1 MQELLEVI
9 TLAYK
14 KLSAQNIV
22 LFLLLIK
29 IIFCALG
36 GLIVTYVHS
45 KFSYKWL
52 RNNFNIYVGITLPV
66 IGLVITT
73 VIGSN
78 IALSIGMIG
87 ALSIVR
93 FRTPIRTPYELVHYF
108 SLLTIGISAKVDLSI
123 TVVLIVLLSILPYFI
138 RRFSLIKDNSSG
150 NDGKLSLNFHG
161 LMKENDFKKITS
173 DKNIRNYSVKNE
185 GDKYDISGFMI
196 FDKSVDKD
204 KFLFKK
210 KGSVNEKSI
219 LFCLSLVK
227 TRNFNLCPFPKKLFS
242 DKPIVAWAP
251 FADEY
256 PPPNENSP
264 VLVSSTSI
272 LTSITFVLVE

>member
-1 MQELLEVI
+1 MQELLELI

-29 IIFCALG
+29 IVFCALG
-36 GLIVTYVHS
+36 GLIVTYTHS
-45 KFSYKWL
+45 KFSYNWL
-52 RNNFNIYVGITLPV
+52 RNNFNLYVGITLPI

-123 TVVLIVLLSILPYFI
+123 TLVLVTLLSILPYFI
-138 RRFSLIKDNSSG
+138 KKFSFTNSNKSQR
-150 NDGKLSLNFHG
+150 NGKLSLNFQG
-161 LMKENDFKKITS
+161 SMKEADFKNIIN
-173 DKNIRNYSVKNE
+173 DKNIKNYSVKNE
-185 GDKYDISGFMI
+185 NSNINVSGLVI
-196 FDKSVDKD
+196 FDNIKDKD
-204 KFLFKK
+204 EFL
-210 KGSVNEKSI
+210 NEWSSKINSYNVD
-219 LFCLSLVK
+219 L
-227 TRNFNLCPFPKKLFS
+227 
-242 DKPIVAWAP
+242 
-251 FADEY
+251 DENY
-256 PPPNENSP
+256 
-264 VLVSSTSI
+264 
-272 LTSITFVLVE
+272 

>member
-1 MQELLEVI
+1 MQDLFEVF

-29 IIFCALG
+29 IAFCATG
-36 GLIVTYVHS
+36 GLIITYIHS

-52 RNNFNIYVGITLPV
+52 RNNFNIYVGVTLPV
-66 IGLVITT
+66 IGLIITT

-123 TVVLIVLLSILPYFI
+123 TVVLIILLSVLPYFI
-138 RRFSLIKDNSSG
+138 KRFSLTKNNSTGS
-150 NDGKLSLNFHG
+150 DGKLTLNFEG
-161 LMKENDFKKITS
+161 LMKENDFKKITG

-185 GDKYDISGFMI
+185 GEKFNISGFAI
-196 FDKSVDKD
+196 FSEVRDKD
-204 KFLFKK
+204 KFL
-210 KGSVNEKSI
+210 NEWSSKINSYNVD
-219 LFCLSLVK
+219 L
-227 TRNFNLCPFPKKLFS
+227 
-242 DKPIVAWAP
+242 
-251 FADEY
+251 DE
-256 PPPNENSP
+256 NN
-264 VLVSSTSI
+264 
-272 LTSITFVLVE
+272 

>member
-1 MQELLEVI
+1 MQDLLEI
-9 TLAYK
+9 LTLAYK

-29 IIFCALG
+29 IVFCATG
-36 GLIVTYVHS
+36 GLIVTYIHS

-123 TVVLIVLLSILPYFI
+123 TVVLITLLSILPYFI
-138 RRFSLIKDNSSG
+138 KRFSLLSKDAAGSN
-150 NDGKLSLNFHG
+150 GKLSLNFQG
-161 LMKENDFKKITS
+161 SMNEKDFKKIVS

-185 GDKYDISGFMI
+185 DGNFNISGYAI
-196 FDKSVDKD
+196 FNETSDKD
-204 KFLFKK
+204 NFL
-210 KGSVNEKSI
+210 NEWSSKI
-219 LFCLSLVK
+219 KNYNVDL
-227 TRNFNLCPFPKKLFS
+227 
-242 DKPIVAWAP
+242 
-251 FADEY
+251 DE
-256 PPPNENSP
+256 NN
-264 VLVSSTSI
+264 
-272 LTSITFVLVE
+272 

>member
-1 MQELLEVI
+1 MQDLLEI
-9 TLAYK
+9 LTLAYK

-29 IIFCALG
+29 IVFCATG
-36 GLIVTYVHS
+36 GLIVTYIHS

-123 TVVLIVLLSILPYFI
+123 TIVLITLLSILPYFI
-138 RRFSLIKDNSSG
+138 KRFSLLSKNAVGS
-150 NDGKLSLNFHG
+150 NGKLSLNFQG
-161 LMKENDFKKITS
+161 SMNEKDFKKIIS

-185 GDKYDISGFMI
+185 DGNFNISGYAI
-196 FDKSVDKD
+196 FNETSDKD
-204 KFLFKK
+204 NFL
-210 KGSVNEKSI
+210 NEWSSKI
-219 LFCLSLVK
+219 KNYNVDL
-227 TRNFNLCPFPKKLFS
+227 
-242 DKPIVAWAP
+242 
-251 FADEY
+251 DE
-256 PPPNENSP
+256 NN
-264 VLVSSTSI
+264 
-272 LTSITFVLVE
+272 

>member
-1 MQELLEVI
+1 MQDLLEII

-29 IIFCALG
+29 IIFCAIG
-36 GLIVTYVHS
+36 GLIVTYIHS

-123 TVVLIVLLSILPYFI
+123 TIVLIIILSILPYFI
-138 RRFSLIKDNSSG
+138 KRFSLISENSLSESE
-150 NDGKLSLNFHG
+150 GKLLLNFQG
-161 LMKENDFKKITS
+161 LMKENELNKIVNE
-173 DKNIRNYSVKNE
+173 KNIKNYSVKKE
-185 GDKYDISGFMI
+185 GDSFNISGSAI
-196 FDKSVDKD
+196 FSDTREKE
-204 KFLFKK
+204 KFL
-210 KGSVNEKSI
+210 NEWSSKINSYNVD
-219 LFCLSLVK
+219 L
-227 TRNFNLCPFPKKLFS
+227 
-242 DKPIVAWAP
+242 
-251 FADEY
+251 DES
-256 PPPNENSP
+256 N
-264 VLVSSTSI
+264 
-272 LTSITFVLVE
+272 

>member
-1 MQELLEVI
+1 MQDLLEII

-29 IIFCALG
+29 IVFCAIG
-36 GLIVTYVHS
+36 GLVVTYVHS

-123 TVVLIVLLSILPYFI
+123 TLILISLLSILPYFI
-138 RRFSLIKDNSSG
+138 KRFSLINKNTLDDN
-150 NDGKLSLNFHG
+150 GKLSLNFQG
-161 LMKENDFKKITS
+161 LMKENDFKKIIS

-185 GDKYDISGFMI
+185 GDNFNISGYALFNE
-196 FDKSVDKD
+196 VRDKD
-204 KFLFKK
+204 KFL
-210 KGSVNEKSI
+210 NEWS
-219 LFCLSLVK
+219 
-227 TRNFNLCPFPKKLFS
+227 PKINSYNVDL
-242 DKPIVAWAP
+242 
-251 FADEY
+251 DE
-256 PPPNENSP
+256 NN
-264 VLVSSTSI
+264 
-272 LTSITFVLVE
+272 

>member
-1 MQELLEVI
+1 MQDLFEVF

-29 IIFCALG
+29 IAFCAIG
-36 GLIVTYVHS
+36 GLIITYIHS

-52 RNNFNIYVGITLPV
+52 RNNFNIYVGVTLPV
-66 IGLVITT
+66 IGLIITT

-123 TVVLIVLLSILPYFI
+123 TVVLIILLSVLPYFI
-138 RRFSLIKDNSSG
+138 KRFSLTKNNSSG
-150 NDGKLSLNFHG
+150 SDGKLTLNFEG
-161 LMKENDFKKITS
+161 LMKENDFKKITG

-185 GDKYDISGFMI
+185 GEKFNISGFAI
-196 FDKSVDKD
+196 FSEVRDKD
-204 KFLFKK
+204 KFL
-210 KGSVNEKSI
+210 NEWSSKINSYNVD
-219 LFCLSLVK
+219 L
-227 TRNFNLCPFPKKLFS
+227 
-242 DKPIVAWAP
+242 
-251 FADEY
+251 DE
-256 PPPNENSP
+256 NN
-264 VLVSSTSI
+264 
-272 LTSITFVLVE
+272 

>member
-1 MQELLEVI
+1 MQDLFEVF

-29 IIFCALG
+29 IAFCAIG
-36 GLIVTYVHS
+36 GLIITYIHS

-52 RNNFNIYVGITLPV
+52 RNNFNIYVGVTLPV
-66 IGLVITT
+66 IGLIITT

-123 TVVLIVLLSILPYFI
+123 TVVLIILLSVLPYFI
-138 RRFSLIKDNSSG
+138 KRFSLTKNNSTGS
-150 NDGKLSLNFHG
+150 DGKLTLNFEG
-161 LMKENDFKKITS
+161 LMKENDFKKITG

-185 GDKYDISGFMI
+185 GEKFNISGFAI
-196 FDKSVDKD
+196 FSEVRDKD
-204 KFLFKK
+204 KFL
-210 KGSVNEKSI
+210 NEWSSKINSYNVD
-219 LFCLSLVK
+219 L
-227 TRNFNLCPFPKKLFS
+227 
-242 DKPIVAWAP
+242 
-251 FADEY
+251 DE
-256 PPPNENSP
+256 NN
-264 VLVSSTSI
+264 
-272 LTSITFVLVE
+272 

>member
-1 MQELLEVI
+1 MQDLLEII

-29 IIFCALG
+29 IVFCAIG
-36 GLIVTYVHS
+36 GAIVTYIHS

-66 IGLVITT
+66 IGLIITT

-123 TVVLIVLLSILPYFI
+123 TIILIIILSVLPYFI
-138 RRFSLIKDNSSG
+138 KRFSLIGKNSLSE
-150 NDGKLSLNFHG
+150 NEGKLLLNFQG
-161 LMKENDFKKITS
+161 LMKENELDKIVN
-173 DKNIRNYSVKNE
+173 DKNIKNYSVKRE
-185 GDKYDISGFMI
+185 GDSLNISGSAVFS
-196 FDKSVDKD
+196 DPKEKE
-204 KFLFKK
+204 KFL
-210 KGSVNEKSI
+210 NEWSSKINSYNVD
-219 LFCLSLVK
+219 L
-227 TRNFNLCPFPKKLFS
+227 
-242 DKPIVAWAP
+242 
-251 FADEY
+251 DE
-256 PPPNENSP
+256 NN
-264 VLVSSTSI
+264 
-272 LTSITFVLVE
+272 

>member
-1 MQELLEVI
+1 MQDLLEVLTI
-9 TLAYK
+9 AYK

-29 IIFCALG
+29 IVFCAVG
-36 GLIVTYVHS
+36 GLIVTYIHS

-52 RNNFNIYVGITLPV
+52 RNNFNIYVGLTLPV

-123 TVVLIVLLSILPYFI
+123 TLILIILLSVLPF
-138 RRFSLIKDNSSG
+138 LIKRFNVMNLNKSG
-150 NDGKLSLNFHG
+150 DEGKLSINFQA
-161 LMKENDFKKITS
+161 LMKETDFKKIIDNKS
-173 DKNIRNYSVKNE
+173 IRNYSVKNE
-185 GDKYDISGFMI
+185 NNNLNISGFAI
-196 FDKSVDKD
+196 FNNAKEKDNFLNEWSSKINSYNVD
-204 KFLFKK
+204 L
-210 KGSVNEKSI
+210 
-219 LFCLSLVK
+219 
-227 TRNFNLCPFPKKLFS
+227 
-242 DKPIVAWAP
+242 
-251 FADEY
+251 DE
-256 PPPNENSP
+256 NN
-264 VLVSSTSI
+264 
-272 LTSITFVLVE
+272 

>member
-1 MQELLEVI
+1 MQDLLEI
-9 TLAYK
+9 LTLAYK

-29 IIFCALG
+29 IAFCAIG
-36 GLIVTYVHS
+36 GLIVTYIHS

-123 TVVLIVLLSILPYFI
+123 TVILIILLSILPYFI
-138 RRFSLIKDNSSG
+138 KRFSLLSKETTGSN
-150 NDGKLSLNFHG
+150 GKLALNFQG
-161 LMKENDFKKITS
+161 SMNEKDFKKITS

-185 GDKYDISGFMI
+185 GSNFNISGYAI
-196 FDKSVDKD
+196 FY
-204 KFLFKK
+204 
-210 KGSVNEKSI
+210 E
-219 LFCLSLVK
+219 
-227 TRNFNLCPFPKKLFS
+227 TS
-242 DKPIVAWAP
+242 DKENFLNEWSSKINNYNVDL
-251 FADEY
+251 DE
-256 PPPNENSP
+256 NN
-264 VLVSSTSI
+264 
-272 LTSITFVLVE
+272 

>member
-1 MQELLEVI
+1 MQDLFEVF

-29 IIFCALG
+29 IVFCAIG
-36 GLIVTYVHS
+36 GLIITYIHS

-66 IGLVITT
+66 IGLIITT

-123 TVVLIVLLSILPYFI
+123 SVVLIVLLSALPYSI
-138 RRFSLIKDNSSG
+138 KRFSLTKNNSSG
-150 NDGKLSLNFHG
+150 SDGKLTLSFEG
-161 LMKENDFKKITS
+161 LMKENDFKKITV

-185 GDKYDISGFMI
+185 GEKFNISGFAI
-196 FDKSVDKD
+196 FSEVRDKD
-204 KFLFKK
+204 KFL
-210 KGSVNEKSI
+210 NEWSSKINSYNVD
-219 LFCLSLVK
+219 L
-227 TRNFNLCPFPKKLFS
+227 
-242 DKPIVAWAP
+242 
-251 FADEY
+251 DE
-256 PPPNENSP
+256 NN
-264 VLVSSTSI
+264 
-272 LTSITFVLVE
+272 